1 MIVLQLKRSV
11 VFLRTVR
18 RIENIIMFG
27 SIRKFFLQL
36 IAGANLATVF
46 IMLFIGYSDRLDPV
60 KHEVLANAGLVFPI
74 FLLVNFCF
82 LIFWL
87 CFKKIG
93 ILIPLL
99 GYIFCYIPLRTY
111 IPFNIPSSPPDGA
124 IKVMSYNV
132 WSFAGWERFPDGKFP
147 ILEYIREQK
156 ADILCL
162 QEALTNEIGKAR
174 VDSVM
179 DKLYQYRDTAMSRPG
194 GDCIAIYSRYP
205 IVSRERIQYPS
216 KGNLSMAYEIK
227 KGNDTIIVVNNHLE
241 TTGLS
246 VEDKSSFKSMVKGN
260 LEGTAAKK
268 ASYHLVDKLS
278 EASIKRAP
286 QADAVARYVS
296 KHLGRSII
304 LCGDFNDTPIS
315 YAHHVISKNLTDC
328 YVESGNGPGF
338 SYHEG
343 GMYVRIDN
351 IMCSSDWQPFEC
363 KVDSK
368 IKDSDHYPI
377 FCWLKKRGKP

>member
-1 MIVLQLKRSV
+1 MLGSV
-11 VFLRTVR
+11 
-18 RIENIIMFG
+18 
-27 SIRKFFLQL
+27 RKFFLQL
-36 IAGANLATVF
+36 IAGANLATIF

-60 KHEVLANAGLVFPI
+60 KHEMLANAGLVFPI
-74 FLLVNFCF
+74 FLIINFFF

-93 ILIPLL
+93 ILIPLF
-99 GYIFCYIPLRTY
+99 GYIFCYIPVRTY
-111 IPFNIPSSPPDGA
+111 IPFNIPTSAPSGA

-132 WSFAGWERFPDGKFP
+132 WAFAGWERYPDGKFP

-162 QEALTNEIGKAR
+162 QEASTNEIGKAR
-174 VDSVM
+174 VDAVM
-179 DKLYQYRDTAMSRPG
+179 DKLYQYSDTAMSGPG

-216 KGNLSMAYEIK
+216 RGNLSMAYEIK

-246 VEDKSSFKSMVKGN
+246 VEDKSRFKSMVKGN
-260 LEGTAAKK
+260 LEGPDAKK
-268 ASYHLVDKLS
+268 ASYHLVDKLG

-286 QADAVARYVS
+286 QADAVARYLS
-296 KHLGRSII
+296 KNLGRSII
-304 LCGDFNDTPIS
+304 LCGDFNDSPIS

-328 YVESGNGPGF
+328 YVESGNGPGL
-338 SYHEG
+338 SYHKG